1 MLVNIVFLNSSFII
15 NLSIHIQENM
25 RRFLLLALTA
35 GISIP
40 IVACSPKKE
49 LSPKPVVVET
59 LISATESWNGDS
71 FKYPSGQAEM
81 KLEQI
86 TAQPGFKTPL
96 HLHPQPGIIYVKTGT
111 LYCET
116 SDGKVI
122 TVGAGESFASSQDT
136 VHYCENNGDEEMVV
150 FVASAGANG
159 QKTTVLTE

>member
-1 MLVNIVFLNSSFII
+1 
-15 NLSIHIQENM
+15 M

-40 IVACSPKKE
+40 IVACSPKKQTSLE
-49 LSPKPVVVET
+49 PVVVEI

-71 FKYPSGQAEM
+71 FRYPRGKAEM
-81 KLEQI
+81 KLEKI

-96 HLHPQPGIIYVKTGT
+96 HLHPQPGIIYVQRGT

-116 SDGKVI
+116 SDGQFL

-136 VHYCENNGDEEMVV
+136 AHYCQNNGNEEMVV
-150 FVASAGANG
+150 FVASAGAKG
-159 QKTTVLTE
+159 KKTTVPKE